1 LLEADAA
8 VRNRDSAV
16 RPFSAFIVGWLAFI
30 IGSAAATE
38 PVNRTPPPLRAKP
51 PGPELFAGTN
61 IWAFTINID
70 APNMQSLRQKP
81 RTWAQAT
88 VWLGKE
94 NYGTVGVH
102 IKGSQGS
109 LQSIDERPSLTLS
122 FNKFVPGRRCHG
134 LRKLHLNNTAE
145 DPSFMTEILCGELCR
160 QAGLPAARA
169 GHATLQLNGRRLGLY
184 VFKEGLTTEFL
195 AQYFRRTD
203 GNLYDGGFQ
212 KDVDEVME
220 RIHGDGPDDQ
230 SDRLALVAAAW
241 ERDPARQW
249 KRLQEVLDVDR
260 FISLL
265 AITTLTWNWDGY
277 PMARNNYRIYHD
289 TETDKLVFI
298 PHGLDQMFWEPQGTI
313 YPRMNAL
320 VSAAVLRAPEA
331 RRLYRQR
338 LAELHANIFQENVL
352 TNRVNQLAAFIQP
365 YLPNASAEAAKL
377 RRQISGRAQSIAEQ
391 LRLPEPQ
398 PVTFVNN
405 EASVKSWS
413 KLGAG
418 NVATLEELRVE
429 GERRVLRIQAQGR
442 TSAGW
447 VTRLWLPVGTY
458 EFSARVKVR
467 EVVATGG
474 DRSSGAGVRSTASRL
489 ATRRLTGNSDW
500 EELRCRL
507 VARPPEDM
515 AELVCELRNAS
526 GEVWFDLDSLKLRRI
541 TP

>member
-1 LLEADAA
+1 
-8 VRNRDSAV
+8 V
-16 RPFSAFIVGWLAFI
+16 
-30 IGSAAATE
+30 IGS
-38 PVNRTPPPLRAKP
+38 PQPLRAKA

-61 IWAFTINID
+61 VWPFIITID
-70 APNMQSLRQKP
+70 SANMQSLRQQP
-81 RTWAQAT
+81 RTWAKAT

-94 NYGTVGVH
+94 SYGTVGVH

-109 LQSIDERPSLTLS
+109 LQGIDERPSLTLS

-184 VFKEGLTTEFL
+184 VVKEGLTTEFL

-212 KDVDEVME
+212 KDVNEVME

-230 SDRLALVAAAW
+230 NDRLALVAAAG

-289 TETDKLVFI
+289 PETGKLVFI

-313 YPRMNAL
+313 YPRMNAM
-320 VSAAVLRAPEA
+320 VAAAVLRAPEA
-331 RRLYRQR
+331 RQLYRQR
-338 LAELHANIFQENVL
+338 LAQLHASIFQENTL
-352 TNRVNQLAAFIQP
+352 TNRVNELAALIQP
-365 YLPNASAEAAKL
+365 YLPNTPAQAAKL
-377 RRQISGRAQSIAEQ
+377 RQQITGRARSIAEQ

-398 PVTFVNN
+398 PVSFVDNQ
-405 EASVKSWS
+405 ASVKGWS
-413 KLGAG
+413 KLGASDST
-418 NVATLEELRVE
+418 TLEELRVE
-429 GERRVLRIQAQGR
+429 SSRRVLCVRAAAR
-442 TSAGW
+442 TTAGW
-447 VTRLWLPVGTY
+447 VTRLWLPGGTY
-458 EFSARVKVR
+458 EFTARVKVH
-467 EVVATGG
+467 EVVGSSS
-474 DRSSGAGVRSTASRL
+474 DRSSGAGLRSMASRL
-489 ATRRLTGNSDW
+489 PGRRLTGDSDW
-500 EELRCRL
+500 EDLRCRL

-515 AELVCELRNAS
+515 AELICELRSAS
-526 GEVWFDLDSLKLRRI
+526 GEAWFDLDSLKLRRMA
-541 TP
+541 P